1 MISLLRTTLFVLP
14 WVLLI
19 GILSWLLVE
28 EKLTTDDTA
37 PTQEVYQSSILIRV
51 EQMGNLELVK
61 YNFQEVT
68 EIKKVAESMDFK
80 FFKWKAQTD
89 SKAVLISSGSAVGCI
104 DLTRLKRSDISADGD
119 TLYVTLPA
127 PEMCFFKI
135 DLEKSRIY
143 DLQIDYLLKEDRAA
157 FMEELYETAEAN
169 IKTTALEM
177 GIIEQARE
185 NAQVLLRPL
194 FEEISG
200 KPVVLT
206 FGMES
211 KIFPDR

>member
-1 MISLLRTTLFVLP
+1 MISLLRTILFVLP
-14 WVLLI
+14 WALLI

-28 EKLTTDDTA
+28 EKLTVDNSA
-37 PTQEVYQSSILIRV
+37 PSKEIYQSSILTRV

-68 EIKKVAESMDFK
+68 EIKKVAETMDFK

-104 DLTRLKRSDISADGD
+104 DLTQLKRSDINDISD
-119 TLYVTLPA
+119 TLYIKLPA
-127 PEMCFFKI
+127 PTMCFFKV
-135 DLEKSRIY
+135 DMEKSRIY

-157 FMEELYETAEAN
+157 FMDQLYDEAEQN
-169 IKTTALEM
+169 IKNTALSM
-177 GIIEQARE
+177 GILDQARD
-185 NAQVLLRPL
+185 NAQTLLRPL

-200 KPVVLT
+200 KPVVLS
-206 FGMES
+206 FAMET
-211 KIFPDR
+211 KISSDR

>member
-1 MISLLRTTLFVLP
+1 MISLLRTILFVLP
-14 WVLLI
+14 WALLI

-28 EKLTTDDTA
+28 EKLTTDDIE
-37 PTQEVYQSSILIRV
+37 PSREVYQSSILNRV

-104 DLTRLKRSDISADGD
+104 DLTRIRREDINAGSDTVYI
-119 TLYVTLPA
+119 TLPT

-143 DLQIDYLLKEDRAA
+143 DLQIDYLRKEDRAA
-157 FMEELYETAEAN
+157 FMDQLYDEAEKN
-169 IKTTALEM
+169 IRKTALDM
-177 GIIEQARE
+177 GILEQARE
-185 NAQVLLRPL
+185 NAQTLLQPL

-206 FGMES
+206 FSMEINNS
-211 KIFPDR
+211 LIR

>member
-1 MISLLRTTLFVLP
+1 MIALLRTLLFVLP
-14 WVLLI
+14 WALLI
-19 GILSWLLVE
+19 GLLSWLLIE
-28 EKLTTDDTA
+28 EKLSPDDTT
-37 PTQEVYQSSILIRV
+37 PTKEIYQSSILTRV

-68 EIKKVAESMDFK
+68 EIRKVAEAMDFK

-104 DLTRLKRSDISADGD
+104 DLTRLRLSDINTEND
-119 TLYVTLPA
+119 TLYVRLPA

-143 DLQIDYLLKEDRAA
+143 DLQIDYLRKEERAA
-157 FMEELYETAEAN
+157 FMDQLYDEAEKN
-169 IKTTALEM
+169 IRTTALEM
-177 GIIEQARE
+177 GILDQARE
-185 NAQVLLRPL
+185 NAQILLQPL

-200 KPVVLT
+200 RPVVLG
-206 FGMES
+206 FSLDS
-211 KIFPDR
+211 KNSLVT

>member
-1 MISLLRTTLFVLP
+1 MISLLRTILFVLP

-19 GILSWLLVE
+19 GVLSWLLVE
-28 EKLTTDDTA
+28 EKLTIDDSE
-37 PTQEVYQSSILIRV
+37 PSREVYQSSVLTRV

-104 DLTRLKRSDISADGD
+104 DLTSLSSADINTEGD
-119 TLYVTLPA
+119 TLYVKLPA
-127 PEMCFFKI
+127 PEMCFFKV

-143 DLQIDYLLKEDRAA
+143 DLQIDYLPKEERAD
-157 FMEELYETAEAN
+157 FMEQLYDEAEKN
-169 IKTTALEM
+169 IRATALNM
-177 GIIEQARE
+177 GILEQARE
-185 NAQVLLRPL
+185 NAQTLLQPL

-200 KPVVLT
+200 KPVVLS
-206 FGMES
+206 FGMDVENRL
-211 KIFPDR
+211 DR

>member
-1 MISLLRTTLFVLP
+1 MIALLRTILFVLP
-14 WVLLI
+14 WALLI
-19 GILSWLLVE
+19 GLLSWLLLE
-28 EKLTTDDTA
+28 EKLTSDDGE
-37 PTQEVYQSSILIRV
+37 PPREVYQSSILNRV

-68 EIKKVAESMDFK
+68 EIKKAAESMDFK

-104 DLTRLKRSDISADGD
+104 DLTRIRREDINAESDTVYI
-119 TLYVTLPA
+119 TLPT

-143 DLQIDYLLKEDRAA
+143 DLQIDYLRKEDRAS
-157 FMEELYETAEAN
+157 FMDQLYDEAEKN
-169 IKTTALEM
+169 IRKTALDM
-177 GIIEQARE
+177 GILEQARE
-185 NAQVLLRPL
+185 NAQTLLQPL

-206 FGMES
+206 FSMDIKNS
-211 KIFPDR
+211 LIR